1 MARIELVDVSLRDGN
16 QSLWGATGLTTSMML
31 QIAPVLN
38 RVGFRAL
45 DFISSSH
52 MGAAVRYHCED
63 PWERIRMMH
72 RLAPDTAL
80 QFITTGMRF
89 IAWESSSDEFMR
101 LVYRRLVANGISR
114 FILLD
119 PMHDKENLL
128 RAARIAKKE
137 GAGEIMAALT
147 YTVSA
152 VHDDAFY
159 ADFAATVAASPD
171 FDRAY
176 IKDPAGLLTPE
187 RARTLIPAVR
197 GRLGRLPLE
206 LHSHCTLGQSQ
217 FNYLAAAELGID
229 VLHVGIGPLG
239 NGTSLPPARRTVANL
254 RDLGHTVDIDD
265 RALARV
271 ETFFDRVARA
281 EGLPAGQPG
290 EFDAAFMRHQIP
302 GGVMTT
308 MRRQLEEMGMAHR
321 IGQVIEEV
329 EQVRAELGYPIMVTP
344 FPQIVCTQATLNVMS
359 GERYA
364 TVPDQVIRYLLGKF
378 GRPTAP
384 VEEDIRDRIV
394 SSARAKEIMDEPPPP
409 GLAELRRRFPR
420 DMSDDEFLLRAVM
433 PAEQVDAMTAAG
445 PARRTY
451 DPDARALIRLLEG
464 LGKRPRVSGLVI
476 EKPGFRLALGRHGRF
491 EDRQSR
497 AEDAPDPAEA
507 RRDTATG

>member
-16 QSLWGATGLTTSMML
+16 QSLWGATGLTTPMML

-38 RVGFRAL
+38 RVGFKAL

-52 MGAAVRYHCED
+52 MGAAVRYQRED
-63 PWERIRMMH
+63 PWERIRRMH
-72 RLAPDTAL
+72 RLAPDTPL

-89 IAWESSSDEFMR
+89 ISWESSSDEFMR

-119 PMHDKENLL
+119 PMHDKDNLL
-128 RAARIAKKE
+128 RAARIAKEE
-137 GAGEIMAALT
+137 GAEEIMAALT

-152 VHDDAFY
+152 VHDDNFY
-159 ADFAATVAASPD
+159 ADFAATVAASPH

-176 IKDPAGLLTPE
+176 IKDPTGLLTPE

-197 GRLGRLPLE
+197 ARLGDLPLE

-217 FNYLAAAELGID
+217 FSYLVAAELGID

-239 NGTSLPPARRTVANL
+239 NGTSLPPARRTIANL
-254 RDLGHTVDIDD
+254 RDLGHTIDIDD
-265 RALARV
+265 QALARV
-271 ETFFDRVARA
+271 AQYFERVART
-281 EGLPAGQPG
+281 EGLPAGRPG
-290 EFDAAFMRHQIP
+290 EFDAAFVRHQVP

-308 MRRQLEEMGMAHR
+308 MRRQLAEMGMAHR
-321 IGQVIEEV
+321 IDEVIEEV

-344 FPQIVCTQATLNVMS
+344 FPQIVCTQATFNIMS

-364 TVPDQVIRYLLGKF
+364 TVPDQVTRYILGKF

-384 VEEDIRDRIV
+384 VDDDVRDRIV
-394 SSARAKEIMDEPPPP
+394 SSARAREIMDEPPPP
-409 GLAELRRRFPR
+409 SLAEIRRRFPR

-433 PAEQVDAMTAAG
+433 PAEQVDAMKAAG
-445 PARRTY
+445 PARRTW
-451 DPDARALIRLLEG
+451 DPDARSVIRLLEG
-464 LGKRPRVSGLVI
+464 LSKRPRVSGLVV
-476 EKPGFRLALGRHGRF
+476 ENPGFRLALGRSRPSEEEADRTADAAPPV
-491 EDRQSR
+491 ED
-497 AEDAPDPAEA
+497 
-507 RRDTATG
+507 RRDTGTG